1 MMKPTA
7 TTCMAISFG
16 MPNILQASGISR
28 SEPPATPDA
37 PQAHSAATTLSSNA
51 VGRSTGIPSVFTAAS
66 VSTVMVIAAPAI
78 FTVAPSGIDT
88 E

>member
-1 MMKPTA
+1 
-7 TTCMAISFG
+7 MAISFG
-16 MPNILQASGISR
+16 MPNILHASGISS

-37 PQAHSAATTLSSNA
+37 PQAHSDATTLSSSA
-51 VGRSTGIPSVFTAAS
+51 VGRSTGIPSVCTAAR
-66 VSTVMVIAAPAI
+66 VSTVIVIDAPAM